1 MCNICTLQQVEK
13 KYNYAIIHFLHL
25 DPTGKK
31 KKKKPLKMPSL
42 GIRYDIYKMN
52 LLAASCRAETPT

>member
-31 KKKKPLKMPSL
+31 KKKKSL
-42 GIRYDIYKMN
+42 EDAKPWHTI
-52 LLAASCRAETPT
+52 

>member
-1 MCNICTLQQVEK
+1 MCTPQQVEK

-31 KKKKPLKMPSL
+31 KSLEDAKPWHM
-42 GIRYDIYKMN
+42 I
-52 LLAASCRAETPT
+52 